1 MRDFKSRVITAAAAQ
16 GLAAAVFWRI
26 GKSGPKRVR
35 LTAPP
40 TLPGHA
46 LGHRRRF
53 AVERC
58 QHCKHPSWNGPCVR
72 TNGTEKRNKETLG
85 KLYVDAIITF
95 RVSRRRRKLDCGHA
109 RLCVCLS
116 AVACLHYC
124 TDPDITWGSGRD
136 AASRALLG
144 RFAIGARAA
153 LLWQHNANPSYKCER
168 ETLASTL
175 VSPAMGHWGT
185 CLPSTSNNFLVN
197 FRAAQSLTATL
208 CGCLS
213 KHVCILPQQLR

>member
-1 MRDFKSRVITAAAAQ
+1 
-16 GLAAAVFWRI
+16 
-26 GKSGPKRVR
+26 
-35 LTAPP
+35 
-40 TLPGHA
+40 
-46 LGHRRRF
+46 
-53 AVERC
+53 
-58 QHCKHPSWNGPCVR
+58 
-72 TNGTEKRNKETLG
+72 
-85 KLYVDAIITF
+85 
-95 RVSRRRRKLDCGHA
+95 VSRRRRKLDCGHA

-116 AVACLHYC
+116 AAACLHYC
-124 TDPDITWGSGRD
+124 TDPDRTWGSGRD
-136 AASRALLG
+136 AASCALLG

-213 KHVCILPQQLR
+213 KHYLYSATAAAVGLVQSRLHEPCSVFHFISRHFVCDKVSYSFVPPSHKILTTPLALLEMWANAQCDGRPAEYR